1 MTTSQAR
8 LTFTDQKDAQRFADL
23 NSDNPK
29 FTLKMAPTSNDIV
42 PADPLPYSDTLFDA
56 LASEIDSHVDL
67 EYGDSL
73 PWPVLPLKSW
83 NALDRRELVQTA
95 STRWELQPDG
105 TIRQFLFFE
114 DLSARLLD
122 HLGTTA

>member
-1 MTTSQAR
+1 MTSPQVL
-8 LTFTDQKDAQRFADL
+8 LTFTNHQEAQRFMAEH
-23 NSDNPK
+23 SDNPN

-73 PWPVLPLKSW
+73 PWPALPLQSW
-83 NALDRRELVQTA
+83 NAQDRRELVQTA

-105 TIRQFLFFE
+105 TIRQFLFLE
-114 DLSARLLD
+114 DLSARDLD
-122 HLGTTA
+122 HLGNSS